1 MEIDKDDPYMVRSF
15 TKLSLTD
22 IPEFVVRL
30 DHVLVAAADQRRN
43 KYRRRSN
50 VLCARVVALSTA
62 NTLAV
67 NNLRQSPLDS
77 V

>member
-30 DHVLVAAADQRRN
+30 DHVLVAAADQRKN
-43 KYRRRSN
+43 K
-50 VLCARVVALSTA
+50 VQTKE
-62 NTLAV
+62 
-67 NNLRQSPLDS
+67 
-77 V
+77 